1 MKWKSVAASRNKLT
15 KSLSLGVDV
24 HALVHTYSEQR
35 QKQISLSILYIEF
48 VPKVVRKL
56 KQNRS
61 FRLLVVTS
69 EHHTF
74 LQSHVIW
81 HQTNSA

>member
-24 HALVHTYSEQR
+24 HAPVHTYSEQR

-48 VPKVVRKL
+48 VRGC
-56 KQNRS
+56 
-61 FRLLVVTS
+61 
-69 EHHTF
+69 
-74 LQSHVIW
+74 
-81 HQTNSA
+81 